1 MVAPAPPAPGKF
13 HTSCLG
19 VSAHGNRKSLTM
31 SLAPDPSDANAT
43 AAVVSSDLRASGPT
57 LPASLSTPDDPTEA
71 SLAPKDQLESLE
83 LLERFKPL
91 VVLLYALLVT
101 AAIVGNVLLVGAI
114 ARVKRMRTV
123 TNFLIG
129 NLAASD
135 ALMCA
140 LCVPTS
146 LAYVYDPR
154 GWVLG
159 RGTCLASLYLQPV
172 TVHVSS
178 FTLVAIALD
187 RYSALVHPLRPR
199 MSPRRCGL
207 LAAALWL
214 LGAALAAPA
223 LANTRYVRLPA
234 DDGGEAEV
242 TLCEELWGARRERER
257 VAHAAA
263 LVALTYAL
271 PLAVAV
277 AAYAR
282 LGAKLRARVVPGSVT
297 RAQAERDRRRRRKTQ
312 GLLAAVVAAFAL
324 CWLPLHAFNLARDV
338 DLSLVAPRYFGA
350 VQLACH
356 WVAMSSACANPLIY
370 AWLHGAFRAELRRLF
385 CCCCRRRGAA
395 KAKAQSSTA
404 SLASVAL

>member
-1 MVAPAPPAPGKF
+1 
-13 HTSCLG
+13 
-19 VSAHGNRKSLTM
+19 M

-43 AAVVSSDLRASGPT
+43 AAGSDLHASGPT
-57 LPASLSTPDDPTEA
+57 LPAPLSTPDDASEA
-71 SLAPKDQLESLE
+71 SLAPPDQLESLE

-159 RGTCLASLYLQPV
+159 RGACLASLYLQPV

-234 DDGGEAEV
+234 DGGEAEV
-242 TLCEELWGARRERER
+242 ALCEELWGARRERER

-263 LVALTYAL
+263 LVLLAYAL

-282 LGAKLRARVVPGSVT
+282 LGVKLRARVVPGSVT

-312 GLLAAVVAAFAL
+312 GLLVAVVAAFAL

-385 CCCCRRRGAA
+385 CCCRRGAA

-404 SLASVAL
+404 SLAL